1 MTERKERLARLGW
14 RARRGMRE
22 LDAVLQ
28 AFIAREAATLTNEDL
43 AHFEAILALPDPELF
58 AYLTGRNAP
67 DVPALAALIDR
78 IRGAHRP

>member
-1 MTERKERLARLGW
+1 MSDREQRLARLRW

-28 AFIAREAATLTNEDL
+28 AFLARESGTLTDADL
-43 AHFEAILALPDPELF
+43 THFEAIVDLPDPVLF

-67 DVPALAALIDR
+67 DGSAFAALIHR
-78 IRGAHRP
+78 IRSCHIA